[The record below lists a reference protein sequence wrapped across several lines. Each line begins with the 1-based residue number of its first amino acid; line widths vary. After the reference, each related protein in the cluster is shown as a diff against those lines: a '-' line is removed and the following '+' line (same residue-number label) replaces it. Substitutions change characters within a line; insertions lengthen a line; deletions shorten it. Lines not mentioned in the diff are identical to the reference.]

1 MAILHK
7 KKWNR
12 LIQIIQN
19 TDFWWRILIGLLLV
33 TILTL
38 FIHTREIRV
47 ESLQVNRPAKNYI
60 VAQIDFTF
68 PDETTTAITKRESIR
83 EISSIYALDAR
94 EVKKVKNYFCKSLIK
109 NEDWQRLNSS
119 SPVNINSILDPLE
132 SYLLHSR
139 FTDEKTL
146 MQIQNIPLPVGGYYI
161 YSPKRNQNFL
171 PGEFWDTIRE
181 ILINQVSID
190 PIIIDYIIH
199 SYRNI
204 EWRLVPD
211 SLKHREIIQAI
222 ENFIPISY
230 TEIKAGDHILSQGDR
245 ITPRHI
251 AMLQA
256 MKKALQEQ
264 RNLWHPGTLLG
275 SFLFASL
282 FIILSGFYFRKYEPD
297 FWNSLSHIVLFSI
310 ILVFSLGAGK
320 GIEYLFV
327 LNPAKLEE
335 IIRYSIFSPFAGV
348 LLCVLISPSIAFYA
362 ITLITII
369 MGVSLDV
376 DHHHFLIINFIT
388 GLVAILCAQELR
400 KRKQVFTVMN
410 KVWLSA
416 LWVIIGFHLLEKTIW
431 SSLFLIDIIITLGFT
446 LLITILILGFLPILE
461 SLFHSM
467 TNITLMEYMDPN
479 TELLKKLSIEAP
491 GTYQHCLVVGTLAE
505 SAAQSIG
512 ANGLF
517 CRVATLY
524 HDIGKL
530 NNPHYF
536 TENQTGD
543 FNIHQLLTPLE
554 STQVILSH
562 VLDGCVLA
570 KKYKLPSCF
579 IDVIREHH
587 GTTLVYYFYAKQL
600 ELMGGDP
607 SRVDETQFRYSGP
620 RPRTKESAIIMI
632 ADTIE
637 AASRSMEEITKKN
650 LTLMVDRLINNKI
663 KEGQFDDCKLTFQ
676 ELGIV
681 KRSIIN
687 TLSIARHLR
696 VKYPEKIV

>member
-12 LIQIIQN
+12 LLQIIQN

-38 FIHTREIRV
+38 LLHTREVRV
-47 ESLQVNRPAKNYI
+47 ESLQVDRTAKNYI
-60 VAQIDFTF
+60 VAQIGFTF
-68 PDETTTAITKRESIR
+68 PDETTTAITKRETIR
-83 EISSIYALDAR
+83 GISSIYSLDPR
-94 EVKKVKNYFCKSLIK
+94 EVKRVKNYFFKSLIR
-109 NEDWQRLNSS
+109 NEEWKRLNKSS
-119 SPVNINSILDPLE
+119 TIDTNSLLDALE
-132 SYLLHSR
+132 GYLLQSR

-146 MQIQNIPLPVGGYYI
+146 LQIQDIPLSIQGYYI
-161 YSPKRNQNFL
+161 YSSRSNQNFL
-171 PGEFWDTIRE
+171 PEEFWNNIRE
-181 ILINQVSID
+181 FLIGQVSVD
-190 PIIIDYIIH
+190 PTVIDYIIH
-199 SYRNI
+199 FYRNMD
-204 EWRLVPD
+204 WKLVPD
-211 SLKHREIIQAI
+211 PLKHREIVQAI

-230 TEIKAGDHILSQGDR
+230 TEIRAGDHILSQGDR
-245 ITPRHI
+245 ITSRHI
-251 AMLQA
+251 AMVQA
-256 MKKALQEQ
+256 MKKALQKQ
-264 RNLWHPGTLLG
+264 RNLWHPATLLG
-275 SFLFASL
+275 SFLFAAL

-297 FWNSLSHIVLFSI
+297 FWNSLSDIVLFSI
-310 ILVFSLGAGK
+310 ILIFSLAAAK

-327 LNPAKLEE
+327 LNPTKLEE
-335 IIRYSIFSPFAGV
+335 IIRYSIFTPFAGV
-348 LLCVLISPSIAFYA
+348 LLCVLICPSIAFYA
-362 ITLITII
+362 ITLITILI
-369 MGVSLDV
+369 GVSVAV
-376 DHHHFLIINFIT
+376 DHDRFLILNFIT
-388 GLVAILCAQELR
+388 GLVAILCVQELR
-400 KRKQVFTVMN
+400 RRKQVFTVMN
-410 KVWLSA
+410 KVWISA
-416 LWVIIGFHLLEKTIW
+416 LCVVIGFHLLEKTIW
-431 SSLFLIDIIITLGFT
+431 SFLFLIDIFITLGFSI
-446 LLITILILGFLPILE
+446 LITILILGFLPILE

-587 GTTLVYYFYAKQL
+587 GTTLVYYFYAKQV

-607 SRVDETQFRYSGP
+607 SRVDEAQFRYSGP
-620 RPRTKESAIIMI
+620 RPRSKESAIIMI

-650 LTLMVDRLINNKI
+650 LTTMVDRLINGKI

-687 TLSIARHLR
+687 TLSMARHLR